1 MNGVAAEIAAGPDE
15 GSIYALAGKRQNQGG
30 HGIFRWAGD
39 KIWYPVPG
47 RGARHISIGMY
58 GRPHI
63 VTNLGKIL
71 WPNCTGNAIEET
83 IAAADIEINVPTE
96 ALV

>member
-1 MNGVAAEIAAGPDE
+1 
-15 GSIYALAGKRQNQGG
+15 
-30 HGIFRWAGD
+30 
-39 KIWYPVPG
+39 
-47 RGARHISIGMY
+47 MY

-71 WPNCTGNAIEET
+71 WPNCTGNPIEET

-96 ALV
+96 ALVQERIETLLNNNSTESKEEL